1 MSQVANSHSVGT
13 RQRPVVQPFTNELS
27 CDNLSV
33 NAVVDEIFFRYVAQM
48 HMYCIADSAHPLH
61 AQPKNGKEQE
71 KNAKE
76 AKLNQVIVAYYCQV
90 ALVTSLGGCQAVHP
104 LCFLYRIDAS
114 DAELS
119 AVGLSS

>member
-48 HMYCIADSAHPLH
+48 HMYYCIADSAHPLH
-61 AQPKNGKEQE
+61 ARPRNGKEQE

-76 AKLNQVIVAYYCQV
+76 AKLNRVIVAYYCQV
-90 ALVTSLGGCQAVHP
+90 ALVSIHFV
-104 LCFLYRIDAS
+104 FFI
-114 DAELS
+114 
-119 AVGLSS
+119 GLMPVTQTCLL